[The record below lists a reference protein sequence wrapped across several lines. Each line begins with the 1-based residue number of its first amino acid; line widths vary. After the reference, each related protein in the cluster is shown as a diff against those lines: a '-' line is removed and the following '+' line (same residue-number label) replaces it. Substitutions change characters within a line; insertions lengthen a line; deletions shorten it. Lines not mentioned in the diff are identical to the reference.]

1 MLLLK
6 QLLVELLLISLFLK
20 LKYKTTI
27 DGNNIKLL
35 TQDHP
40 Y

>member
-6 QLLVELLLISLFLK
+6 QLFELLLISLFLK

-27 DGNNIKLL
+27 DGNIIKLL